1 MQAAGLYAMYDMRLY
16 VPLFCSVATISHALG
31 QVHIR
36 TRLLLHNKS
45 TVSSRGRIFFCGT
58 PRTSL
63 MARLTLLAP
72 P

>member
-16 VPLFCSVATISHALG
+16 VPQFWFVATISHDLG

-36 TRLLLHNKS
+36 TRLLLRSKS
-45 TVSSRGRIFFCGT
+45 ITSSQGQIFFCGT
-58 PRTSL
+58 PRTSP
-63 MARLTLLAP
+63 MGRLTLLAP